1 MILRTK
7 ISRREK
13 KKKIMRFIFSQASK
27 IRKIHKVANE
37 NRLSF
42 SATSIQF
49 FCNRK
54 RRTYWQKYP
63 RYYIILC
70 YIIRREKME
79 LSHKE
84 LNFCRSGD
92 QSCTTPEQEFT
103 CAVITIIELKYERS
117 LILG

>member
-1 MILRTK
+1 MIFHL
-7 ISRREK
+7 
-13 KKKIMRFIFSQASK
+13 SQMK
-27 IRKIHKVANE
+27 GELLH
-37 NRLSF
+37 F
-42 SATSIQF
+42 G
-49 FCNRK
+49 
-54 RRTYWQKYP
+54 
-63 RYYIILC
+63 IILC

>member
-1 MILRTK
+1 MK
-7 ISRREK
+7 IVFLSRQHRSNFFAIESGELIGK
-13 KKKIMRFIFSQASK
+13 S
-27 IRKIHKVANE
+27 IRV
-37 NRLSF
+37 
-42 SATSIQF
+42 
-49 FCNRK
+49 
-54 RRTYWQKYP
+54 
-63 RYYIILC
+63 IILC

>member
-1 MILRTK
+1 MK
-7 ISRREK
+7 IVFLSRQHR
-13 KKKIMRFIFSQASK
+13 S
-27 IRKIHKVANE
+27 N
-37 NRLSF
+37 
-42 SATSIQF
+42 F
-49 FCNRK
+49 FAIESGELIV
-54 RRTYWQKYP
+54 QKYP